1 MFELGTWGE
10 ILIIGVAALIL
21 IGPKELPTVLRACGR
36 WTQKLRHL
44 TFGLRQQLNAYIHEG
59 EFEEY
64 RQQVNDGYIESN
76 EKHSSDYSKKKIRIK
91 P

>member
-10 ILIIGVAALIL
+10 ILIIGFAALIL

-36 WTQKLRHL
+36 WTQKLRRV
-44 TFGLRQQLNAYIHEG
+44 TFGLRQQFKAYIHEG

-64 RQQVNDGYIESN
+64 RQQVNDVYM
-76 EKHSSDYSKKKIRIK
+76 KSDAEHNPNPPKKQSRSKA
-91 P
+91 

>member
-10 ILIIGVAALIL
+10 ILIIGFAALIL

-36 WTQKLRHL
+36 WAQKLRQM
-44 TFGLRQQLNAYIHEG
+44 TFGIRQQLRSYIHEG

-64 RQQVNDGYIESN
+64 RQQVNDVYIKPDA
-76 EKHSSDYSKKKIRIK
+76 KHNSDPSKKQNRLKA
-91 P
+91 

>member
-10 ILIIGVAALIL
+10 ILIIGFAALIL

-36 WTQKLRHL
+36 WAQKLRQM
-44 TFGLRQQLNAYIHEG
+44 TFGIRQQLRSYIHEG

-64 RQQVNDGYIESN
+64 RQQVNDVYMKSDGKHNSN
-76 EKHSSDYSKKKIRIK
+76 SAKKQNRLKA
-91 P
+91 